1 MAFSPIS
8 LAINEILLTNYI
20 TDIATISNA
29 NSLILKDKIEDIV
42 NTFEIDPV
50 AISIGTDNP
59 INYLK
64 TKSLV
69 LQDTGIIF
77 QKTGPTTTIASL
89 VKNGSGQSVFNIDN
103 LNVNIATVMD
113 AVEVNAL
120 TVNDTATIDAASTFN
135 GIANFNNAVIESKE
149 AVTLDLVKASS
160 TEAAATLTLSNTSKQ
175 NILIKLKA
183 TTAPTLNP
191 VYDGSAIST
200 GITEIT
206 LNIDFDATNP
216 PAENT
221 RFTITIVDVVNEA
234 QTFSIISAVTTAQL
248 PLLLI
253 GGTNQSNS
261 GTITLYT
268 GSDNV
273 GINPASTI
281 FGNNQI
287 IEYGNA
293 ANLLYIKDTAADDR
307 LLVQGLVGMEIF

>member
-8 LAINEILLTNYI
+8 LAINEILLTNYV

-42 NTFEIDPV
+42 NTLEIDPI

-64 TKSLV
+64 TKSLI

-77 QKTGPTTTIASL
+77 QKTGPTATIASL
-89 VKNGSGQSVFNIDN
+89 VKNSSGESVFNIDN
-103 LNVNIATVMD
+103 LNVNIETVMD
-113 AVEVNAL
+113 AVEVNSI
-120 TVNDTATIDAASTFN
+120 TVNDTATIDAAVTMN
-135 GIANFNNAVIESKE
+135 GVTNFNNAVIESKE
-149 AVTLDLVKASS
+149 TVVLDLTKASS
-160 TEAAATLTLSNTSKQ
+160 TEAAATLVLSNTSKQ
-175 NILIKLKA
+175 NILVKLKA

-221 RFTITIVDVVNEA
+221 KFTITIVDVVNEA
-234 QTFSIISAVTTAQL
+234 QTFSIISAITTAQL
-248 PLLLI
+248 PVLLI

-261 GTITLYT
+261 GSITIYN
-268 GSDNV
+268 GSDSV

-287 IEYGNA
+287 VEYGNTV
-293 ANLLYIKDTAADDR
+293 NLFYIKDASADDR

>member
-42 NTFEIDPV
+42 NTFEIDPIT
-50 AISIGTDNP
+50 ISIGTDNA

-89 VKNGSGQSVFNIDN
+89 VKNSSGKSVFNIDN

-113 AVEVNAL
+113 SVDVNSI
-120 TVNDTATIDAASTFN
+120 TVNDTATIDAAVTVN
-135 GIANFNNAVIESKE
+135 GIANFNNAVIESRE

-160 TEAAATLTLSNTSKQ
+160 TEAAATLTLSSTSKQ
-175 NILIKLKA
+175 NILVKLKA

-200 GITEIT
+200 GITELT

-234 QTFSIISAVTTAQL
+234 QTFSIISAITTAQL

-261 GTITLYT
+261 GTITVYT

-273 GINPASTI
+273 GVNPASTI

-287 IEYGNA
+287 VEYGNT
-293 ANLLYIKDTAADDR
+293 ANLFYIKDANSDDR

>member
-8 LAINEILLTNYI
+8 LAINEILLTNYV

-42 NTFEIDPV
+42 NTLEIDPI

-59 INYLK
+59 INYIK
-64 TKSLV
+64 TKSLI

-77 QKTGPTTTIASL
+77 QKTGPTATIASL
-89 VKNGSGQSVFNIDN
+89 VKNSSGESVFNIDN

-113 AVEVNAL
+113 AVEANSI
-120 TVNDTATIDAASTFN
+120 TVNDTATIDAAVTVN
-135 GIANFNNAVIESKE
+135 GVANFNNAVIESKE
-149 AVTLDLVKASS
+149 TVVLDLTKASS
-160 TEAAATLTLSNTSKQ
+160 TEAAATLTLTNTSKQ
-175 NILIKLKA
+175 NILVKLKA

-221 RFTITIVDVVNEA
+221 KFTITIVDVVNEA
-234 QTFSIISAVTTAQL
+234 QTFSIISAITTAQL
-248 PLLLI
+248 PVLLI

-261 GTITLYT
+261 GSITIYN

-287 IEYGNA
+287 VEYGNTV
-293 ANLLYIKDTAADDR
+293 NLFYIKDASADDR

>member
-8 LAINEILLTNYI
+8 LAINEILLTNYV

-42 NTFEIDPV
+42 NTLEIDPI

-64 TKSLV
+64 TKSLI

-77 QKTGPTTTIASL
+77 QKTGPTATIASL
-89 VKNGSGQSVFNIDN
+89 VKNNSGESVFNIDN

-113 AVEVNAL
+113 EVEVNSI
-120 TVNDTATIDAASTFN
+120 TVNDTATIDAAVTAN
-135 GIANFNNAVIESKE
+135 GVAKFNNAVIESKE
-149 AVTLDLVKASS
+149 VIVLDLIKASS

-175 NILIKLKA
+175 NILVKLKA

-191 VYDGSAIST
+191 VYNGSAIST

-221 RFTITIVDVVNEA
+221 KFTITIVDVVNES
-234 QTFSIISAVTTAQL
+234 QTFSIISAITTAQL

-261 GTITLYT
+261 GTITIYN

-287 IEYGNA
+287 VEYGNTV
-293 ANLLYIKDTAADDR
+293 NLFYIKDASADDR

>member
-8 LAINEILLTNYI
+8 LAINEILLTNYV

-42 NTFEIDPV
+42 NTLEIDPI

-64 TKSLV
+64 TKSLI

-77 QKTGPTTTIASL
+77 QKTGPTATIASL
-89 VKNGSGQSVFNIDN
+89 VKNGSGESVFNIDN
-103 LNVNIATVMD
+103 LNVNIETVMD
-113 AVEVNAL
+113 SVEVNSL
-120 TVNDTATIDAASTFN
+120 TVNDIATIDAAITFN
-135 GIANFNNAVIESKE
+135 GIMQVTNAVIESKE
-149 AVTLDLVKASS
+149 SVTLDLVKASS

-175 NILIKLKA
+175 NILVKLKA

-191 VYDGSAIST
+191 VYTGSAITT

-206 LNIDFDATNP
+206 LNIDFDTTNP

-221 RFTITIVDVVNEA
+221 RFTITIVDVVNET
-234 QTFSIISAVTTAQL
+234 QTFSIISAITTAQL

-261 GTITLYT
+261 GTITIYN
-268 GSDNV
+268 GSDSV
-273 GINPASTI
+273 GVNPSSTI

-287 IEYGNA
+287 VEYGNT
-293 ANLLYIKDTAADDR
+293 ANLFYIKDASADDR
-307 LLVQGLVGMEIF
+307 LLVQGLIGMEIF

>member
-42 NTFEIDPV
+42 NTFEIDPIT
-50 AISIGTDNP
+50 ISIGTDNA

-89 VKNGSGQSVFNIDN
+89 VKNSSGKSVFNIDN

-113 AVEVNAL
+113 SVDVNSI
-120 TVNDTATIDAASTFN
+120 TVNDTATIDAAVTVN
-135 GIANFNNAVIESKE
+135 GIANFNNAVIESRE

-160 TEAAATLTLSNTSKQ
+160 TEAAATLTLSSTSKQ
-175 NILIKLKA
+175 NILVKLKA

-191 VYDGSAIST
+191 VYDGAAIST
-200 GITEIT
+200 GITELT

-234 QTFSIISAVTTAQL
+234 QTFSIISAITTAQL

-261 GTITLYT
+261 GTITVYT

-273 GINPASTI
+273 GVNPASTI

-287 IEYGNA
+287 VEYGNT
-293 ANLLYIKDTAADDR
+293 ANLFYIKDANSDDR

>member
-42 NTFEIDPV
+42 NTFEIDPIT
-50 AISIGTDNP
+50 ISIGTDNA

-89 VKNGSGQSVFNIDN
+89 VKNSSGESVFNIDN

-113 AVEVNAL
+113 SVDVNSI
-120 TVNDTATIDAASTFN
+120 TVNDTATIDAAVTVN
-135 GIANFNNAVIESKE
+135 GIANFNNAVIESRE

-160 TEAAATLTLSNTSKQ
+160 TEAAATLTLSSTSKQ
-175 NILIKLKA
+175 NILVKLKA

-200 GITEIT
+200 GITELT

-234 QTFSIISAVTTAQL
+234 QTFSIISAITTAQL

-261 GTITLYT
+261 GTITVYT

-273 GINPASTI
+273 GVNPASTI

-287 IEYGNA
+287 VEYGNT
-293 ANLLYIKDTAADDR
+293 ANLFYIKDANSDDR

>member
-287 IEYGNA
+287 IEYGNT

>member
-20 TDIATISNA
+20 TDIAVISNA

-59 INYLK
+59 INYIK
-64 TKSLV
+64 AKSLI

-103 LNVNIATVMD
+103 LNVNISTVMD
-113 AVEVNAL
+113 SVEVNAI
-120 TVNDTATIDAASTFN
+120 TVNDTATIDAAVTVN
-135 GIANFNNAVIESKE
+135 GIANFNNAVIESRE
-149 AVTLDLVKASS
+149 TVTLDLIKASS
-160 TEAAATLTLSNTSKQ
+160 TEAAATLTLSSTSKQ

-200 GITEIT
+200 GITELT

-221 RFTITIVDVVNEA
+221 RFTITIVDVVNET
-234 QTFSIISAVTTAQL
+234 QTFSIISAITTAQL

-268 GSDNV
+268 GTDNV
-273 GINPASTI
+273 GINPASNI

-287 IEYGNA
+287 VEYGNT
-293 ANLLYIKDTAADDR
+293 ANLLYIKDTVSDDR

>member
-8 LAINEILLTNYI
+8 LAINEILLTNYV
-20 TDIATISNA
+20 TDIAVISNA
-29 NSLILKDKIEDIV
+29 NSLVLKDKIEDIV

-64 TKSLV
+64 TKSLI

-77 QKTGPTTTIASL
+77 QKTGPTSTIASL
-89 VKNGSGQSVFNIDN
+89 VKNGTGQSVFNIDN
-103 LNVNIATVMD
+103 LNVNISTVMD
-113 AVEVNAL
+113 AVEVNAI
-120 TVNDTATIDAASTFN
+120 TVNDTATIDAAITVN
-135 GIANFNNAVIESKE
+135 GIANFNNAVIESRE
-149 AVTLDLVKASS
+149 TITLDLIKASS
-160 TEAAATLTLSNTSKQ
+160 TEAAATLTLSSTSKQ

-191 VYDGSAIST
+191 VYTGSAIST
-200 GITEIT
+200 GITELT

-234 QTFSIISAVTTAQL
+234 QTFSIISAITTAQL

-261 GTITLYT
+261 GTIILYN
-268 GSDNV
+268 GSDSV
-273 GINPASTI
+273 GVNPVSTI

-287 IEYGNA
+287 VEYGNT
-293 ANLLYIKDTAADDR
+293 ANLLYIKDTVADDR

>member
-8 LAINEILLTNYI
+8 LAINEILLTNYV

-42 NTFEIDPV
+42 NTLEIDPI

-64 TKSLV
+64 TKSLI

-77 QKTGPTTTIASL
+77 QKTGPTATIASL
-89 VKNGSGQSVFNIDN
+89 VKNGSGESVFNIDN
-103 LNVNIATVMD
+103 LNVNIETVMD
-113 AVEVNAL
+113 SVEVNSL
-120 TVNDTATIDAASTFN
+120 TVNDIATIDAAITFN
-135 GIANFNNAVIESKE
+135 GIMQVTNAVIESKE
-149 AVTLDLVKASS
+149 SVTLDLVKASS

-175 NILIKLKA
+175 NILVKLKA

-191 VYDGSAIST
+191 VYTGSVIST

-221 RFTITIVDVVNEA
+221 KFTITIVDVVNET
-234 QTFSIISAVTTAQL
+234 QTFSIISAITTAQL

-261 GTITLYT
+261 GTITIYN
-268 GSDNV
+268 GSDSV
-273 GINPASTI
+273 GVNPASTI

-287 IEYGNA
+287 VEYGNT
-293 ANLLYIKDTAADDR
+293 ANLFYIKDASANDR
-307 LLVQGLVGMEIF
+307 LLVQGLIGMEIF

>member
-113 AVEVNAL
+113 AVEVNAI